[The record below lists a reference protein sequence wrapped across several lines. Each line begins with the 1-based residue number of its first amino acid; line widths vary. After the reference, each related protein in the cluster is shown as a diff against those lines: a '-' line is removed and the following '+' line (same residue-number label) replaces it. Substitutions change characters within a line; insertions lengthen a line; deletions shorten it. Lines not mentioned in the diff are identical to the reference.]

1 MGNIRL
7 RCIDFLKGLAMIA
20 VICAHTS
27 FWINDPNQ
35 MWAHGIAWMIFQF
48 CGPAGFSI
56 MTSVSVTIA
65 TRSKQNKGINNKKI
79 LKGILNKFI
88 IFYAIGIL
96 FVADF
101 SGGISEFFN
110 PMYLTRMHIFQL
122 IAISQLLTFF
132 ALKLKPRYRI
142 FIAVLIIL
150 LDTFGYPYIVQQME
164 LNTSISPELF
174 EGPFGYMA
182 LESVYG
188 WIYMIFF
195 RMSLH
200 MGVMPWILIPFIAS
214 IGGDLVYKHVISKFE
229 QSRNNSKNLSENA
242 RETQEYLSHNLK
254 PLYLYSLLLYVVGIL
269 FGLQLLTYF
278 RGVED
283 LQWLNSGGG
292 FYIDAYPTFLF
303 NGSWQSLFYCTGIV
317 LGFLGIGIFTNDLQ
331 RNDLFKVFKTPD
343 IKQTTLF
350 YRFWLKIQKKLI
362 KFIDALEIFGKYSM
376 TAFCLHFVL
385 RIWQNFVQFPP
396 LISTPIMFAY
406 AFLNILII
414 NIWENKLKGKY
425 TLEYFINPKSS

>member
-1 MGNIRL
+1 MNNIRL

-56 MTSVSVTIA
+56 MTTVSITLS
-65 TRSKQNKGINNKKI
+65 TRSKQNKGIENKKI
-79 LKGILNKFI
+79 FKGILNKFI

-101 SGGISEFFN
+101 SGGIAEFFN

-132 ALKLKPRYRI
+132 ALKMKSRYRI
-142 FIAVLIIL
+142 CIAVLIIL
-150 LDTFGYPYIVQQME
+150 IDTFGYPYIVQQME
-164 LNTSISPELF
+164 LHTSISPELF
-174 EGPFGYMA
+174 EGPYGYMA

-188 WIYMIFF
+188 WIYMLFF

-214 IGGDLVYKHVISKFE
+214 IGGDIVYNRVYSKFD
-229 QSRNNSKNLSENA
+229 QPEN
-242 RETQEYLSHNLK
+242 EHKKLNEMTNKDPGYLSQNLR
-254 PLYLYSLLLYVVGIL
+254 PLYLYSLLLYVIGIL

-283 LQWLNSGGG
+283 LEWLNSGGG
-292 FYIDAYPTFLF
+292 FHIDAYPTFLF
-303 NGSWQSLFYCTGIV
+303 NGTWQSLFYCTGIV
-317 LGFLGIGIFTNDLQ
+317 LGFLGIGIFTNDFQ
-331 RNDLFKVFKTPD
+331 RNDFFKVFKTPD
-343 IKQTTLF
+343 TKQSSLF
-350 YRFWLKIQKKLI
+350 YRFWLKIEFKLI

-376 TAFCLHFVL
+376 TAFCLHFIL

-396 LISTPIMFAY
+396 LISTPIMFGY
-406 AFLNILII
+406 AFLNIIII
-414 NIWENKLKGKY
+414 NFWEKKFNGKF
-425 TLEYFINPKSS
+425 TLEYFINPKSR